1 MTIDQGVIAMK
12 RLLIV
17 PLLLL
22 ATPAL
27 AQQGAH
33 STQNKD
39 ACARDVSRFCRAKM
53 SEGDTVVLGCLKD
66 HRAKLGKAC
75 AKVLADNG
83 Q

>member
-1 MTIDQGVIAMK
+1 MK
-12 RLLIV
+12 RIFIV
-17 PLLLL
+17 PFLLL
-22 ATPAL
+22 AAPAL

-33 STQNKD
+33 TPANKD

-53 SEGDTVVLGCLKD
+53 SEGDMVVLGCLKD
-66 HRAKLGKAC
+66 HRPKLGKAC

>member
-1 MTIDQGVIAMK
+1 MK

-22 ATPAL
+22 ATPVL